1 MVFFNSIGNCYC
13 RKNMSTCAT
22 ACNDE
27 AKRPP
32 RPSKG
37 GSCVIGPPRP
47 SEGGSCV
54 VWPPRPSEGGSCV
67 VWPPRPSGGGSC
79 VVTLIWFCVAQYFCL
94 LGWGVLLFCCFV
106 LGTLVT
112 LVTEVATSLLTTHHV
127 ELTIHYSYSLLSTH
141 FFIVHYSFYTCSI
154 VF

>member
-37 GSCVIGPPRP
+37 GSCV
-47 SEGGSCV
+47 
-54 VWPPRPSEGGSCV
+54 
-67 VWPPRPSGGGSC
+67 
-79 VVTLIWFCVAQYFCL
+79 VTLIWFCVAQYFCL
-94 LGWGVLLFCCFV
+94 QGWGVLLFCCFV
-106 LGTLVT
+106 LVTLVT

-127 ELTIHYSYSLLSTH
+127 ELTIH
-141 FFIVHYSFYTCSI
+141 
-154 VF
+154 